1 MSATAFTTVP
11 PAPARTAKPAG
22 SPSPAA
28 ASAVPHG
35 TPPAG
40 RISPGG
46 PVRPTGPIE
55 KLLLSTAAQIGC
67 QDSAALAEA
76 LAAASLSGGRWMDAA
91 LDSGTLP
98 EESRFLH
105 ALAAALGLPFAETPQ
120 PDAAQALHQRLSA
133 RLALRHRLLPGRAD
147 ETSLELH
154 TYDPFDLD
162 ARQMAGQLI
171 DREVTWILSPR
182 GTLMEALRQG
192 YGVGAERFEEL
203 IDGRLASMEDD
214 ALRQEVTVLEDN
226 EEATVMS
233 FVNQIFSEA
242 IRERATDIHIEPL
255 ENDVRIRYRVDGAL
269 NEVAVPPN
277 VRLLQNSLVSR
288 LKIMAHL
295 DIAERRLP
303 QDGRINLELGGNR
316 YDVRVATIPSVNGES
331 VSLRLLGRERIDL
344 GALGL
349 SDALEAQIRSL
360 LAMPNGIIL
369 VTGPTGSGK
378 SSTLYTFLR
387 ELNTR
392 DRRIV
397 TIEDPVENKLDGVVQ
412 IAVKPEI
419 NLTFSAGL
427 RSILR
432 GDPNVIMVG
441 EMRDLETTEIA
452 IRGAL
457 TGHLVFSTLHTN
469 DAVGGISRLVDMG
482 IEPFLIASSVRAF
495 LAQRLVRRLCP
506 HCRRPADE
514 HQHHDHYLN
523 SIGFPLDQKHR
534 ILTATG
540 CRECRGTGYRGRMAI
555 IEICTITSGM
565 QELIADRAPVS
576 ALRSK
581 ARAEGMI
588 PMRDYGWLK
597 VISGETTM
605 EEVIAVTAADH
616 GS

>member
-1 MSATAFTTVP
+1 VT
-11 PAPARTAKPAG
+11 
-22 SPSPAA
+22 AA
-28 ASAVPHG
+28 A
-35 TPPAG
+35 
-40 RISPGG
+40 R
-46 PVRPTGPIE
+46 PIE
-55 KLLLSTAAQIGC
+55 KLLRLAARSSGCTDDDALTRALQSASLNGGRFIDAILDAEVLPDEAAFFQTLGHSLHLPFTAAP
-67 QDSAALAEA
+67 E
-76 LAAASLSGGRWMDAA
+76 
-91 LDSGTLP
+91 LDPRDPPHNRLP
-98 EESRFLH
+98 
-105 ALAAALGLPFAETPQ
+105 
-120 PDAAQALHQRLSA
+120 A
-133 RLALRHRLLPGRAD
+133 RLALRHRVLPAAADGGIIRLL
-147 ETSLELH
+147 
-154 TYDPFDLD
+154 TYDPFDLE
-162 ARQMAGQLI
+162 ARQMAGQAL
-171 DREVTWILSPR
+171 DQNVVWTLSTRTAIL
-182 GTLMEALRQG
+182 EALRAG
-192 YGVGAERFEEL
+192 YGVGAARFDEL
-203 IDGRLASMEDD
+203 IEEKNAAAEPD

-226 EEATVMS
+226 EEATIMS

-255 ENDVRIRYRVDGAL
+255 ENDLRIRYRVDGAL

-303 QDGRINLELGGNR
+303 QDGRINLELGGQR
-316 YDVRVATIPSVNGES
+316 YDVRIATIPSVNGES
-331 VSLRLLGRERIDL
+331 VSLRLLGRERLDL
-344 GALGL
+344 AGLGM
-349 SDALEAQIRSL
+349 DPALETRIRAL
-360 LAMPNGIIL
+360 LALPNGIIL
-369 VTGPTGSGK
+369 VTGPTGCGK

-419 NLTFSAGL
+419 NLTFAAGL

-469 DAVGGISRLVDMG
+469 DAVGGISRLLDMG

-506 HCRRPADE
+506 HCCQPATPGRY
-514 HQHHDHYLN
+514 QPHYLQ
-523 SIGFPLDQKHR
+523 SIGFPVEHKER
-534 ILTATG
+534 ILEPAG

-555 IEICTITSGM
+555 IELCTITPEV
-565 QELIADRAPVS
+565 QELITDRAS
-576 ALRSK
+576 ASPLRAK
-581 ARAEGMI
+581 AVEQGMI
-588 PMRDYGWLK
+588 PMRDSGWAR
-597 VISGETTM
+597 VVSGETTVD
-605 EEVIAVTAADH
+605 EVIAVTA
-616 GS
+616 GEGG

>member
-1 MSATAFTTVP
+1 MTAATP
-11 PAPARTAKPAG
+11 
-22 SPSPAA
+22 
-28 ASAVPHG
+28 
-35 TPPAG
+35 
-40 RISPGG
+40 
-46 PVRPTGPIE
+46 GPIE
-55 KLLLSTAAQIGC
+55 KILRAAAVGSGC
-67 QDSAALAEA
+67 ADDDALREALASAALG
-76 LAAASLSGGRWMDAA
+76 GGRWVDTLLDAGVLPDEAGFFWKLGPAVGMD
-91 LDSGTLP
+91 
-98 EESRFLH
+98 
-105 ALAAALGLPFAETPQ
+105 FAEHPV
-120 PDAAQALHQRLSA
+120 PDAGQAMHTRLPA
-133 RLALRHRLLPGRAD
+133 RLALRHRLLPASAD
-147 ETSLELH
+147 EAELVLH
-154 TYDPFDLD
+154 TYDPFDLE
-162 ARQMAGQLI
+162 ARQMTGRMI
-171 DREVTWILSPR
+171 DRKVSWILSPR
-182 GTLMEALRQG
+182 STVIEALRQG
-192 YGVGAERFEEL
+192 YGVGAERFEDL
-203 IDGRLASMEDD
+203 IDGRTAGSGDD
-214 ALRQEVTVLEDN
+214 ALRQEVTVLDDN

-255 ENDVRIRYRVDGAL
+255 ESDVRIRYRVDGAL

-277 VRLLQNSLVSR
+277 VRLLQNALVSR

-303 QDGRINLELGGNR
+303 QDGRINLELNGQR
-316 YDVRVATIPSVNGES
+316 FDVRVATIPSVNGES
-331 VSLRLLGRERIDL
+331 VSLRLLGRERMEL

-349 SDALEAQIRSL
+349 TESLEAQVREL
-360 LAMPNGIIL
+360 LALPNGIIL

-387 ELNTR
+387 ELNTK

-506 HCRRPADE
+506 HCRRPAEE
-514 HQHHDHYLN
+514 HQGHDGYLE
-523 SIGFPLDQKHR
+523 SLGFPVDQKHR
-534 ILTATG
+534 ILTAVG

-555 IEICTITSGM
+555 IEICAVTPAM
-565 QELIADRAPVS
+565 QELVAARAPVS
-576 ALRSK
+576 ALRLR
-581 ARAEGMI
+581 AREQGML

-597 VISGETTM
+597 VISGETTL

-616 GS
+616 GA